1 MSSDIKPTTDAH
13 KAFMLSLALGAIADV
28 RQSEHPKSR
37 RERLMM
43 QCEDYVCDRIDI
55 YRPNAWPPE
64 MMDLAGRMLDKINEM
79 IREELK

>member
-1 MSSDIKPTTDAH
+1 MTTLKTDPQ

-28 RQSEHPKSR
+28 RRSEPEKSK

-55 YRPNAWPPE
+55 YRPNSWPPE
-64 MMDLAGRMLDKINEM
+64 MMELAGRMLDRINAM
-79 IREELK
+79 IAEELA